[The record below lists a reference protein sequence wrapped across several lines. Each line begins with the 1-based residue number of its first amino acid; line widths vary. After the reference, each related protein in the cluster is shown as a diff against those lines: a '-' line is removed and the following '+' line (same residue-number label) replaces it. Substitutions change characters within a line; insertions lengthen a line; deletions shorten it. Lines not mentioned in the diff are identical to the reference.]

1 MQATTL
7 AAQGDSPSTA
17 SAGRA
22 PAQPTDFEPIGTEK
36 RRVDPAVL
44 RRAAA
49 SDAPLV
55 AITVEQYHHMLEAGA
70 ILESAPVELLNGML
84 VWKDRSARG
93 ENPMTIGQLHVLVIE
108 NLLELYSR
116 LRPHGCHIRLQ
127 APVTL
132 PRHHEPEPDGSVV
145 RGALRDYAEHH
156 PGPGDVLCVIEVADS
171 SLSDDR
177 TVKQHLYADAGIPQ
191 YVIINIPD
199 RQIEVHEQPLVGQ
212 GRYGQVT
219 IIKAGQSVS
228 LLVPDGKR
236 LEVAAAEL
244 LP

>member
-1 MQATTL
+1 MC
-7 AAQGDSPSTA
+7 S
-17 SAGRA
+17 
-22 PAQPTDFEPIGTEK
+22 EPIGAEK

-70 ILESAPVELLNGML
+70 ILEGAPIELLNGML

-93 ENPMTIGQLHVLVIE
+93 ENPMTIGDLHILVVGALAE
-108 NLLELYSR
+108 LLPS
-116 LRPHGCHIRLQ
+116 LRALNCHIRIQ
-127 APVTL
+127 ATVAL
-132 PRHHEPEPDGSVV
+132 PPNQEPEPDGAIV
-145 RGALRDYAEHH
+145 RGTRRDYADHR
-156 PGPGDVLCVIEVADS
+156 PGPDETLCVIEVADS

-177 TVKQHLYADAGIPQ
+177 TIKQRLYADAGIPQ
-191 YVIINIPD
+191 YLIINIPD
-199 RQIEVHEQPLVGQ
+199 KQIEVHEQPLVGQ

-219 IIKAGQSVS
+219 IIKAGQNVP